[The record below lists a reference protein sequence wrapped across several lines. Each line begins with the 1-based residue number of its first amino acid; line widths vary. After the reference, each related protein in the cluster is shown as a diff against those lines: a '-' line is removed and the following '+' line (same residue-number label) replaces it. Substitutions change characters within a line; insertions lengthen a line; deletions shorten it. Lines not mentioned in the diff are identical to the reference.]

1 MSEDFNLDNISNKNN
16 QLDSLAVL
24 LQELIEKYADQLD
37 FEKLEVPPRCSE
49 KNKNEDNINS
59 SD

>member
-1 MSEDFNLDNISNKNN
+1 MDNMSNKNN
-16 QLDSLAVL
+16 QLDSLALL
-24 LQELIEKYADQLD
+24 LQELIEKYADQID
-37 FEKLEVPPRCSE
+37 FEKLEVPPRHSD

>member
-24 LQELIEKYADQLD
+24 LQELIEKYADQID

-49 KNKNEDNINS
+49 KNKNDDNINS

>member
-1 MSEDFNLDNISNKNN
+1 MYNKNSVKDCSYE
-16 QLDSLAVL
+16 LDGLARL

>member
-1 MSEDFNLDNISNKNN
+1 MSNKNN

-24 LQELIEKYADQLD
+24 LQELIEKYVDQID
-37 FEKLEVPPRCSE
+37 FEKLEVSPRLSE

>member
-1 MSEDFNLDNISNKNN
+1 MYNKNSVKDCSYE
-16 QLDSLAVL
+16 LDGLARL

-37 FEKLEVPPRCSE
+37 FEKLEVSPRCSE

>member
-1 MSEDFNLDNISNKNN
+1 LDNISNKNN

-24 LQELIEKYADQLD
+24 LQELIEKYADQID

-49 KNKNEDNINS
+49 KNKNDDNINS

>member
-1 MSEDFNLDNISNKNN
+1 MYNKNSVKDCSYE
-16 QLDSLAVL
+16 LDGLARL
-24 LQELIEKYADQLD
+24 LQELIEKYADL
-37 FEKLEVPPRCSE
+37 EKLEVPPRCSE

>member
-1 MSEDFNLDNISNKNN
+1 MDNISNEND

-24 LQELIEKYADQLD
+24 LQELIEKYADQID

-49 KNKNEDNINS
+49 KKWW
-59 SD
+59 

>member
-1 MSEDFNLDNISNKNN
+1 MYNKNSVKDCSYE
-16 QLDSLAVL
+16 LDGLARL

-37 FEKLEVPPRCSE
+37 FERLEVPPRCSE